1 MRLLL
6 SLDGPLLE
14 VFADDGE
21 AAASNLVVLGT
32 GPVTMTLDTEW
43 HGPISVTVADVNQA
57 EASAPPSSGE
67 RPTPDVLVVGEALV
81 DVVHRADGSID
92 ESPGGS
98 PANVALA
105 LGRLGRRPRLLTSL
119 GEDAHGR
126 TVRAWLEASD
136 VVLEGAPAART
147 STAIAHLDA
156 LGAASYE
163 FAIDWQIESDGVE
176 AADAL
181 HVGSIAA
188 TLEPGAAA
196 VAALVDRHRGRALIS
211 YDPNI
216 RPSLIDDSAS
226 VRRRVL
232 SLVER
237 ADVIKASDEDVAWLH
252 PGERIEDVAQRWL
265 RSGPS
270 LVVVTLGSE
279 GCLALAP
286 GLEVRLP
293 AVIVDVVDT
302 VGAGDTFMAALIDG
316 LLSEGAFGIRA
327 RNVLESLGEERLTSL
342 LQRSAIAA
350 AITVSRPGAD
360 PPTGSELEADILP
373 AEALAR

>member
-1 MRLLL
+1 MTT
-6 SLDGPLLE
+6 PP
-14 VFADDGE
+14 
-21 AAASNLVVLGT
+21 VLR
-32 GPVTMTLDTEW
+32 
-43 HGPISVTVADVNQA
+43 S
-57 EASAPPSSGE
+57 

-81 DVVHRADGSID
+81 DIVHRADGSID

-105 LGRLGRRPRLLTSL
+105 LGRLARRPRLLTSL
-119 GEDAHGR
+119 GDDGR
-126 TVRAWLEASD
+126 GQTVRRWLEASD
-136 VVLEGAPAART
+136 VELRGTPAART
-147 STAIAHLDA
+147 STAIARLDA

-163 FAIDWQIESDGVE
+163 FAIDWQVEVAGVE
-176 AADAL
+176 VADAL

-196 VAALVDRHRGRALIS
+196 VADLLDRHRSRSLIS

-216 RPSLIDDSAS
+216 RPSLIDDHES

-232 SLVER
+232 SLIER

-252 PGERIEDVAQRWL
+252 PGVAIDEVARRWS
-265 RSGPS
+265 RSGPA

-279 GCLALAP
+279 GCLALAN
-286 GLEVRLP
+286 GVEVRVP
-293 AVIVDVVDT
+293 AVTVDVVDT

-316 LLSEGAFGIRA
+316 LLSEGAFGAYA
-327 RNVLESLGEERLTSL
+327 RNVLESLGEERLTLL

-350 AITVSRPGAD
+350 AITVARPGAD
-360 PPTGSELEADILP
+360 PPTCEDLEA
-373 AEALAR
+373 AAVVHA